1 MPVNDVICRLPHL
14 FGDNRLMHI
23 HAAFVNGIPQNPCYG
38 FLFPVIPVILAA
50 RIMLRKKLLLVI
62 ARLRDF
68 PLIQYLAD
76 TVRPIPFQSKAVY
89 QPDSGRS
96 HSHEFAFQCPY
107 ALSALDFFGNIP

>member
-1 MPVNDVICRLPHL
+1 MPVNDVIRRLPHL

-38 FLFPVIPVILAA
+38 FLFPVIPVI
-50 RIMLRKKLLLVI
+50 
-62 ARLRDF
+62 
-68 PLIQYLAD
+68 LAD